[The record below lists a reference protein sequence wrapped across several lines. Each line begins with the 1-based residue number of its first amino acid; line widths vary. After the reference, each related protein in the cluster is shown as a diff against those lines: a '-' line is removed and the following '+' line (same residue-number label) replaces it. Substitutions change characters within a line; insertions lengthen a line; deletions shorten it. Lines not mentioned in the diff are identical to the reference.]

1 MSDTGA
7 MALQMAQ
14 NCLWLRVR
22 QASRT
27 LTSVYDAYLE
37 PVGVLASQLTILSAI
52 TVFGSH
58 EVGFSQ
64 LAEVLKMDKTT
75 LSRNIKPLE
84 SAGLVRVA
92 RSPADARARILLLTP
107 AGQATVEK
115 GFPLWQQAQRAVQ
128 DALAAGDLEVLM
140 QGLGKLAGAQTAC

>member
-1 MSDTGA
+1 MKDTGA
-7 MALQMAQ
+7 MGLEMAQ

-27 LTSVYDAYLE
+27 LTAVYDAWLE
-37 PVGVLASQLTILSAI
+37 PAGVLASQLTILSAI
-52 TVFGSH
+52 SVFGTH

-92 RSPADARARILLLTP
+92 RSPTDARARILLLTA
-107 AGQATVEK
+107 AGQEAVAK
-115 GFPLWQQAQRAVQ
+115 GYPLWQEAQRVVKE
-128 DALAAGDLEVLM
+128 ALATGDMEGLM
-140 QGLGKLAGAQTAC
+140 AGLGKLACVREGR